1 MTEYMQKFLDE
12 GRRLR
17 QEVRKHGHYLIV
29 EDSQDTVALFRAL
42 FATCKTRLD
51 VVSNADDAL
60 LHIQA
65 NPNDIQ
71 CVVIDLHIPDS
82 EDVGG
87 YRVVEYLEKLRT
99 GIPYVVHTGDARAA
113 RKISEEFPRASVLIK
128 GTALSD
134 IRDLL
139 GLTNENKD
147 KSED

>member
-1 MTEYMQKFLDE
+1 MTEYMQKFLAE

-29 EDSQDTVALFRAL
+29 EDSPDTVALFRAL
-42 FATCKTRLD
+42 FAACKTRFD
-51 VVSNADDAL
+51 SVSNVDDAL

-65 NPNDIQ
+65 NPEDIQ

-82 EDVGG
+82 EGVGG

-113 RKISEEFPRASVLIK
+113 AKISKEFPRASVLIK
-128 GTALSD
+128 GSALSD
-134 IRDLL
+134 IRSLL